1 MNNILITG
9 GCGNVGGSL
18 ARRLVKDSKNIV
30 TIVDNLITGS
40 KEKLPDSSFKNWSFF
55 QEDCN
60 NFEAMSRIMN
70 STNFDYVFH
79 YAALVGVKRTLAS
92 PIMVL
97 DDIKGIENMLLL
109 SKDTNVKR
117 FFYSSSSEVYGEPV
131 EFPQQEDT
139 TPLNS
144 RLPYAIVKN
153 VGEAFVK
160 SYFKEFGLNYSIFR
174 FFNTYGL
181 LQSADFVMAKFILQ
195 AQLNEDITIYGDG
208 NQTRTFCYVED
219 NLDVVEK
226 ILNNDLAMNEVINIG
241 NNVEITM
248 LDLAKKIINICKSKS
263 KIIHLPALDEGDM
276 TRRQPD
282 ITKMQQILGRDLT
295 ALEDGIKIVSG
306 MNKL

>member
-1 MNNILITG
+1 
-9 GCGNVGGSL
+9 
-18 ARRLVKDSKNIV
+18 
-30 TIVDNLITGS
+30 
-40 KEKLPDSSFKNWSFF
+40 
-55 QEDCN
+55 
-60 NFEAMSRIMN
+60 
-70 STNFDYVFH
+70 
-79 YAALVGVKRTLAS
+79 
-92 PIMVL
+92 
-97 DDIKGIENMLLL
+97 
-109 SKDTNVKR
+109 
-117 FFYSSSSEVYGEPV
+117 
-131 EFPQQEDT
+131 
-139 TPLNS
+139 
-144 RLPYAIVKN
+144 
-153 VGEAFVK
+153 
-160 SYFKEFGLNYSIFR
+160 
-174 FFNTYGL
+174 
-181 LQSADFVMAKFILQ
+181 MAKFILQ